1 MLNIVAVQGYM
12 VKDVIMRT
20 TRTGQKIAN
29 GTIAVDSDY
38 KQSSTG
44 TARTNYLDFVAWNM
58 TAENLRK
65 YFPKG
70 KQAILVGHLEMS
82 QYEDTNGRKR
92 RKTEIAVQWCYFCG
106 KKSDVSAEAYPE
118 DAFIPPEGVP
128 FFVPDEEFPE

>member
-20 TRTGQKIAN
+20 SRTGQKIAK
-29 GTIAVDSDY
+29 GTIAINSDY
-38 KQSSTG
+38 KRSATG
-44 TARTNYLDFVAWNM
+44 DYKVDFFDFTAWNM

-70 KQAILVGHLEMS
+70 KQAILVGHLEMN
-82 QYEDTNGRKR
+82 QYEDTTGRKR
-92 RKTEIAVQWCYFCG
+92 RNTEIMVQMCYFCG